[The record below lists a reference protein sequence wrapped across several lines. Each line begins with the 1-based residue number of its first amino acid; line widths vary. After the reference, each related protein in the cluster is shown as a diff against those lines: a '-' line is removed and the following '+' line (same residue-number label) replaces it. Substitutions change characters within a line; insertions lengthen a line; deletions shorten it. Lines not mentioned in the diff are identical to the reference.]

1 MSDLWD
7 FMSDFVQNFLQRYG
21 IMASGK
27 GGRPA
32 FPENDEED
40 HVMLKK
46 IAALLLSLALC
57 LSLVSFAVAEDVPN
71 LANSYYSY
79 GYDVGTMFMNYYIHF
94 YDEIPGLGKVFHAG
108 MCMDQICFDGTYEV
122 LAEER
127 AYNVALDR
135 PASEAG
141 SLTEGTAPYTIVFY
155 DFDGNELDR
164 CAMDAEHIYNDMT
177 AITGVGGGN
186 CALILDT
193 DPENS
198 KFASQYAAEPAV
210 AFLSLVSPDDDTAT
224 LDLKVNGK
232 YDDLVVLFVEGT
244 YAMNADQTVITL
256 TPDSDSDPGATV
268 TKNEDGTYTY
278 VSTDGDEV
286 ILAEV
291 KGLEVSYAFKGQIPV
306 PGMDGTNADF
316 ICNLYSDST
325 VQLYADFM
333 GNKMDVDK
341 GTYEI
346 DMTTYSFVIH
356 FENAGDLTTE
366 GYAADMVLNYKVADV
381 APFGAIEQTLNFVT
395 E

>member
-1 MSDLWD
+1 M
-7 FMSDFVQNFLQRYG
+7 
-21 IMASGK
+21 
-27 GGRPA
+27 
-32 FPENDEED
+32 
-40 HVMLKK
+40 
-46 IAALLLSLALC
+46 
-57 LSLVSFAVAEDVPN
+57 
-71 LANSYYSY
+71 
-79 GYDVGTMFMNYYIHF
+79 
-94 YDEIPGLGKVFHAG
+94 
-108 MCMDQICFDGTYEV
+108 
-122 LAEER
+122 
-127 AYNVALDR
+127 ALDR

-141 SLTEGTAPYTIVFY
+141 NLTEGTAPYTIVFY

-381 APFGAIEQTLNFVT
+381 APFGAIEQTLKFVT

>member
-1 MSDLWD
+1 MWH
-7 FMSDFVQNFLQRYG
+7 NG
-21 IMASGK
+21 IRKREGPSSLK
-27 GGRPA
+27 
-32 FPENDEED
+32 NDEED

-46 IAALLLSLALC
+46 IAALVLSIALC

-141 SLTEGTAPYTIVFY
+141 NLTEGTAPYTIVFY

-268 TKNEDGTYTY
+268 TKNEDGSYTY

-316 ICNLYSDST
+316 ICNLYSDNT

-381 APFGAIEQTLNFVT
+381 APFGAIEQTLKFVT

>member
-1 MSDLWD
+1 MWH
-7 FMSDFVQNFLQRYG
+7 NG
-21 IMASGK
+21 IRKREGPSSLK
-27 GGRPA
+27 
-32 FPENDEED
+32 NDEED

-46 IAALLLSLALC
+46 IAALVLSIALC

-141 SLTEGTAPYTIVFY
+141 NLTEGTAPYTIVFY

-256 TPDSDSDPGATV
+256 TPDSESDPGATV

-381 APFGAIEQTLNFVT
+381 APFGAIEQALKFVT

>member
-7 FMSDFVQNFLQRYG
+7 FMSDFVQNYFLPCG
-21 IMASGK
+21 IMASVK
-27 GGRPA
+27 GTSPM

-46 IAALLLSLALC
+46 IAALVLSLALC

-71 LANSYYSY
+71 LANTYYSY
-79 GYDVGTMFMNYYIHF
+79 GYDVGTMFMNYYFHF

-127 AYNVALDR
+127 AYNVAMDR
-135 PASEAG
+135 TASEA
-141 SLTEGTAPYTIVFY
+141 STLTEGTAPFTIVFY

-164 CAMDAEHIYNDMT
+164 CAMDAEHIYNDMK
-177 AITGVGGGN
+177 AVTGVGGEN
-186 CALILDT
+186 VALNLDT
-193 DPENS
+193 EPENS
-198 KFASQYAAEPAV
+198 KFAAQYAAEPAV
-210 AFLSLVSPDDDTAT
+210 AFLSLINPDDDTAT

-244 YAMNADQTVITL
+244 YAMNAEQTEIVL
-256 TPDSDSDPGATV
+256 TPSDDSDPGATV
-268 TKNEDGTYTY
+268 TRNEDGTYTY

-286 ILAEV
+286 TLVEV
-291 KGLEVSYAFKGQIPV
+291 KPIEVAYTLKGEIPV
-306 PGMDGTNADF
+306 PGMDGMNADF
-316 ICNLYSDST
+316 ICNLYSDNT
-325 VQLYADFM
+325 VRLYADFM
-333 GNKMDVDK
+333 GNQMDVDK

-346 DMTTYSFVIH
+346 DMTTYSFILH
-356 FENAGDLTTE
+356 LENAGDLTTE
-366 GYAADMVLNYKVADV
+366 GYAADMVLNYKVAEV
-381 APFGAIEQTLNFVT
+381 APFGAIEQTLKFVT

>member
-1 MSDLWD
+1 MWH
-7 FMSDFVQNFLQRYG
+7 NG
-21 IMASGK
+21 IREREGPASLK
-27 GGRPA
+27 
-32 FPENDEED
+32 NDEED

-46 IAALLLSLALC
+46 IAALVLSIALC

-141 SLTEGTAPYTIVFY
+141 NLTEGTAPYTIVFY

-381 APFGAIEQTLNFVT
+381 APFGAIEQTLKFVT

>member
-1 MSDLWD
+1 MWH
-7 FMSDFVQNFLQRYG
+7 NG
-21 IMASGK
+21 IRKREGPASLK
-27 GGRPA
+27 
-32 FPENDEED
+32 NDEED

-46 IAALLLSLALC
+46 IAALVLSIALC

-141 SLTEGTAPYTIVFY
+141 NLTEGTAPYTIVFY

-244 YAMNADQTVITL
+244 YAMNEDQTVITL
-256 TPDSDSDPGATV
+256 TPDSEDDPGATV

-346 DMTTYSFVIH
+346 DMTTYSFILH
-356 FENAGDLTTE
+356 LENAGDLTTE

-381 APFGAIEQTLNFVT
+381 APFGAIEQTLKFVT